1 MVTAREIAV
10 EQDLDEL
17 RDELAVVRVEPV
29 DVLRPLALGQLGLR
43 PGEVEVQRRVQLILR
58 DGHATG
64 FDAGARTPAARA
76 ARGLRAR
83 R

>member
-1 MVTAREIAV
+1 MPEPANGIEDVVAGGEVPA
-10 EQDLDEL
+10 EQHLDEL

-43 PGEVEVQRRVQLILR
+43 PGEVEVQGRVQLVLR

-64 FDAGARTPAARA
+64 
-76 ARGLRAR
+76 LRR
-83 R
+83 RS